1 MQYENSPMLDQ
12 GISRTLRM
20 TYKITL
26 MDASTLTL
34 IFQVFLPVIVI
45 AGVGLAVYF
54 LMRILP
60 EDIKDALNLDLTN
73 PSKNKRKK

>member
-1 MQYENSPMLDQ
+1 MLDQ

>member
-1 MQYENSPMLDQ
+1 MLDQ

-45 AGVGLAVYF
+45 AAVGLAIYF
-54 LMRILP
+54 IMKALP
-60 EDIKDALNLDLTN
+60 EDIQDALNFDLTN
-73 PSKNKRKK
+73 PRKNKRPKK

>member
-1 MQYENSPMLDQ
+1 MLDQ

-45 AGVGLAVYF
+45 AGVGLGVYF